1 MPRRAERDYGSNNA
15 SAAHRPKRSADRREK
30 AAIAQAAMIAS
41 IDSSWYRSVNEFA
54 RDTSWAHGV
63 LANYAN
69 WAGLVLLALLLV
81 AGWLLGRGRPDA
93 PRSTATAFLVGV
105 GAVVALVAN
114 QAIGPAVARTRPCHA
129 LTHVEVLVHCAS
141 DSSFPSDHAMIAG
154 AFAAG
159 LLLLNRRIG
168 LAALL
173 LALLLAFARVYVG
186 VHYPSDVAAGL
197 AIGAAIGAL
206 IVLALRTATAAAA
219 LRLTRTPLR
228 PFIVGR

>member
-1 MPRRAERDYGSNNA
+1 VT
-15 SAAHRPKRSADRREK
+15 
-30 AAIAQAAMIAS
+30 IAS
-41 IDSSWYRSVNEFA
+41 LDSSWYRSVNEFG
-54 RDTSWAHGV
+54 RDTSWAHGA

-81 AGWLLGRGRPDA
+81 AGWLLGRRQPDA
-93 PRSTATAFLVGV
+93 PRFTATAFLVGV
-105 GAVVALVAN
+105 GAVLALVAN

-129 LTHVEVLVHCAS
+129 LTHVEVLLHCAN

-159 LLLLNRRIG
+159 LLLLDRRLG

-173 LALLLAFARVYVG
+173 LALLLAFARIYVG
-186 VHYPSDVAAGL
+186 VHYPSDVAGGL

-206 IVLALRTATAAAA
+206 VVLALRPATAAAA
-219 LRLTRTPLR
+219 VRLVRTPLR
-228 PFIVGR
+228 LLIVSR

>member
-1 MPRRAERDYGSNNA
+1 MTVA
-15 SAAHRPKRSADRREK
+15 SLDTT
-30 AAIAQAAMIAS
+30 
-41 IDSSWYRSVNEFA
+41 WYRSVNEFA
-54 RDTSWAHGV
+54 RDSGWAHGV
-63 LANYAN
+63 LGNYAN

-81 AGWLLGRGRPDA
+81 AGWLLGRRRPEA
-93 PRSTATAFLVGV
+93 PRLTATAFLVGV
-105 GAVVALVAN
+105 GAVLALLAN

-129 LTHVEVLVHCAS
+129 LAHVEVLLHCAS

-186 VHYPSDVAAGL
+186 VHYPSDVAGGL
-197 AIGAAIGAL
+197 AIGAAIGTL
-206 IVLALRTATAAAA
+206 VVLTLRPATAAVA

-228 PFIVGR
+228 PLVVSRS

>member
-1 MPRRAERDYGSNNA
+1 MSL
-15 SAAHRPKRSADRREK
+15 
-30 AAIAQAAMIAS
+30 
-41 IDSSWYRSVNEFA
+41 DSSWYRSVNEFA
-54 RDTSWAHGV
+54 RDTGWAHGV
-63 LANYAN
+63 LGNYAN

-81 AGWLLGRGRPDA
+81 VGWLLGRRRPDA
-93 PRSTATAFLVGV
+93 PRLTATAFLVGV
-105 GAVVALVAN
+105 GAVIALLAT

-129 LTHVEVLVHCAS
+129 LAHVEVLLHCAS

-186 VHYPSDVAAGL
+186 VHYPSDVAGGL
-197 AIGAAIGAL
+197 AIGAAIGTL
-206 IVLALRTATAAAA
+206 VVLTLRPATAAVA
-219 LRLTRTPLR
+219 LRLARTPLGPLIISR
-228 PFIVGR
+228 S